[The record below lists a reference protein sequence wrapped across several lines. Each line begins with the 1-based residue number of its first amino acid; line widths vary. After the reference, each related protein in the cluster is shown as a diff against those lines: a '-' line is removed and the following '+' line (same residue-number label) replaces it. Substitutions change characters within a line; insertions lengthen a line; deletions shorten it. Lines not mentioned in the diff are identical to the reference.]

1 MICAGF
7 SANSS
12 LMKADSIVSLAYL
25 IDQFYEKSKLGY
37 PFIKE
42 LNSVVLL
49 LLREKNKEVMKAIVH
64 FEKKYLKILKK
75 DQVAE
80 ELGMIL
86 GSLYKQDDNLRDS
99 FRTPLKHL
107 I

>member
-1 MICAGF
+1 
-7 SANSS
+7 
-12 LMKADSIVSLAYL
+12 
-25 IDQFYEKSKLGY
+25 
-37 PFIKE
+37 
-42 LNSVVLL
+42 
-49 LLREKNKEVMKAIVH
+49 MKAIVH